1 MWNRKIT
8 LLVHLQVAVNGA
20 HLLEYKHRIPLDRVD
35 TFSICGKVRVHA
47 IGYIP
52 NSVSTC
58 RSHISGFFPLVSKC
72 AFSPSQAIFSESGDL
87 VSFYL

>member
-1 MWNRKIT
+1 MLR
-8 LLVHLQVAVNGA
+8 VHLQVAVNGA
-20 HLLEYKHRIPLDRVD
+20 HLLEYKHRIPLNRVD

-52 NSVSTC
+52 NSVSTYQ
-58 RSHISGFFPLVSKC
+58 SHILGFFPLWSKC
-72 AFSPSQAIFSESGDL
+72 AVSPSQAIYSESGDL